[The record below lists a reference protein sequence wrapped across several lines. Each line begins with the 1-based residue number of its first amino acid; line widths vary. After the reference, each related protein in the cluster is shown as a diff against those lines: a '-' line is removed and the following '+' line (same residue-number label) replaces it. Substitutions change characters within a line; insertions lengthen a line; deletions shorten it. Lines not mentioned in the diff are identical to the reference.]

1 MSTLLVDLLAELRF
15 FSALVS
21 LVCSGMPLEVS
32 VSLSERDHGLLA
44 EVMSEIDSELCRRM
58 LPDGDP
64 GVFDRVG
71 SLQVTAG
78 KFFEV
83 FSKIP
88 RRTFLA
94 FPVDKQER
102 LIDAL
107 GEAHRL
113 TRSTD

>member
-1 MSTLLVDLLAELRF
+1 MSTPTGLLAELRF
-15 FSALVS
+15 LSALVS
-21 LVCSGMPLEVS
+21 RVCNDMPLEVS
-32 VSLSERDHGLLA
+32 VLLSERDHRLLA
-44 EVMSEIDSELCRRM
+44 EVMSEIDLELCSPM
-58 LPDGDP
+58 LSEGDT
-64 GVFDRVG
+64 RVCERAG

-88 RRTFLA
+88 SRT

>member
-1 MSTLLVDLLAELRF
+1 MSTPVELLAELRF
-15 FSALVS
+15 LSALVS
-21 LVCSGMPLEVS
+21 RVCNDMPLTVS
-32 VSLSERDHGLLA
+32 VLLSERDHRLLA
-44 EVMSEIDSELCRRM
+44 EVMSEIDLELCRRM
-58 LPDGDP
+58 LPERDP
-64 GVFDRVG
+64 GVFDRAG

-107 GEAHRL
+107 AEAHRL